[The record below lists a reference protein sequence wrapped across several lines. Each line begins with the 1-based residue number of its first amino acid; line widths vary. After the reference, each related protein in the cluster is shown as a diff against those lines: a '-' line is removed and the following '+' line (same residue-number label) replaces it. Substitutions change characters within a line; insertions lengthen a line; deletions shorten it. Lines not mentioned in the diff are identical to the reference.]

1 MNFDAR
7 DVDLPTREQEGVGGG
22 AALEINATAVLAG
35 PGLGH
40 GGSVAHERRLCRDF
54 WRALAGCGTRTRNP
68 DSGGFFY
75 GREGGGRGVSGPGR
89 KGGLGPL
96 HDGVEGIAFLQV
108 RGAKETEENGVRVSA
123 WDRAALLADFAGVHG
138 DPHLL
143 LGMVVIRTDARVI
156 EEGQHLMTVAT
167 QPFDETLGV
176 GISPREGD
184 ELI

>member
-1 MNFDAR
+1 M
-7 DVDLPTREQEGVGGG
+7 
-22 AALEINATAVLAG
+22 
-35 PGLGH
+35 
-40 GGSVAHERRLCRDF
+40 
-54 WRALAGCGTRTRNP
+54 
-68 DSGGFFY
+68 
-75 GREGGGRGVSGPGR
+75 SGPTR

-96 HDGVEGIAFLQV
+96 HDGVEGIEFLQV
-108 RGAKETEENGVRVSA
+108 RGAKETEENGVSVSA
-123 WDRAALLADFAGVHG
+123 WNRAALLADFAGVHG

-184 ELI
+184 ELVQTPM